1 MSERKKLWK
10 LNHTAKWSRN
20 LQERKIAIRELS
32 SCGQEALPY
41 LNEILNVTTYGEIK
55 TACREAIRIV
65 KQTQQDLT
73 PKQDSGMLASTRLA
87 DLPP

>member
-10 LNHTAKWSRN
+10 LNHTAKWSRS
-20 LQERKIAIRELS
+20 LQERKIAIKELS
-32 SCGQEALPY
+32 SYGQEALPY

-55 TACREAIRIV
+55 TACREAIRII
-65 KQTQQDLT
+65 KRTQQDL